1 MTIDCSDHV
10 FQLYEVLRDV
20 ATGTS
25 YRNSDVILK
34 FTESRS
40 ALFKLI
46 DRLDLIPS
54 FVIEYRDL
62 PGFWG
67 FIKEVSPTYEG
78 RRKFLAAEF
87 KSLLKYCEGS
97 TVSSP
102 LYSIFNK
109 ENENFDSYII
119 ELWKKCI
126 RRLELDPEGAITT
139 ARTLVEATCKHI
151 LDHYDVSYEP
161 EIKLN
166 QLYKET
172 SKLLDLAPSK
182 STEDAF
188 KQLMSGLFT
197 IVNAVSAIRNKVSD
211 SHAIE
216 SKLDRPDPR
225 HALLCVTISGAVSE
239 FLLTTFYD
247 QIPF

>member
-151 LDHYDVSYEP
+151 LDFYDVRFNSDV
-161 EIKLN
+161 KLN
-166 QLYKET
+166 QLYKDT
-172 SKLLDLAPSK
+172 AKVLGLAPSND
-182 STEDAF
+182 TEEQF
-188 KQLMSGLFT
+188 RQLLSGLFSV
-197 IVNAVSAIRNKVSD
+197 VNALSAIRNKVSD

-216 SKLDRPDPR
+216 NELNRPDVR
-225 HALLCVTISGAVSE
+225 HSTLCVTIAGAVSE

-247 QIPF
+247 QKPF